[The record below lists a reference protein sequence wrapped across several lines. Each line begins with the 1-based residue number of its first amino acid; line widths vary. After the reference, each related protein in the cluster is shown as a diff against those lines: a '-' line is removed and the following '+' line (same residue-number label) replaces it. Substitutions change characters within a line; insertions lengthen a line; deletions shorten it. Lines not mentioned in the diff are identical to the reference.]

1 MAEEVIEEV
10 IAPEEE
16 FDVITDVATEEEYKE
31 ILAETKEPLDK
42 AHLIAAFK
50 RGEVMVER
58 QVPKGTPQPEP
69 KPKTAAAPTKKEVTN
84 TPYNKTVP
92 DPDAILAFLNEDSE
106 EKFEDVGK
114 WKETNLAKNKSLA
127 TLRAEKEEM
136 AQQMELL
143 KNAKSNPF
151 ANETIAKLNAFAKN
165 FPDLSTDVF
174 YKVSGISDKT
184 SDMEKAKIY
193 FSIKHPEYE
202 GDMSLIEAK
211 LNRDYDLEHE
221 DETQAKLNKIGLKAY
236 ANEATAYF
244 NDIVSKS
251 TPEEVVFPDAQKV
264 NEMKAALKTS
274 WSKEIDGFDGA
285 DNELKFTHEW
295 TDDKN
300 KKYSSEFEYK
310 IPKGDLKSIK
320 DMALDILVN
329 AGAEVNPK
337 NIEQAKVM
345 ALDIYTKKNQG
356 KIISN
361 IVTAKVAEAII
372 AEKKA
377 KANPVTKTEHKQ
389 PEGETRT
396 ASQIKADKWKK
407 TMPERQNNNH
417 RNDAA

>member
-1 MAEEVIEEV
+1 MENKVEEVIT
-10 IAPEEE
+10 PEEE
-16 FDVITDVATEEEYKE
+16 FDVITDVATEEEYKD

-42 AHLIAAFK
+42 ALLIGAFK

-58 QVPKGTPQPEP
+58 QVPKGTPQPE
-69 KPKTAAAPTKKEVTN
+69 KKVVAPTKEVKNTPENKEVPAT
-84 TPYNKTVP
+84 
-92 DPDAILAFLNEDSE
+92 DAILAFLNEDSE
-106 EKFEDVGK
+106 EKYEDVGK
-114 WKETNLAKNKSLA
+114 WKETNLAKTKSLT
-127 TLRAEKEEM
+127 TLRAEKEEL
-136 AQQMELL
+136 AQQVELM

-174 YKVSGISDKT
+174 YKVSSVSDKT

-202 GDMSLIEAK
+202 GDMTLIEAK

-221 DETQAKLNKIGLKAY
+221 DETQAKLNKIGLKAL

-244 NDIVSKS
+244 NDITSKS
-251 TPEEVVFPDAQKV
+251 TSEEFVLPDAAKIS
-264 NEMKAALKTS
+264 EMKAALKTS
-274 WSKEIDGFDGA
+274 WSKEMDNFDGA
-285 DNELKFTHEW
+285 DNELKFSHEW

-300 KKYSSEFEYK
+300 KKISTDFEYK

-320 DMALDILVN
+320 DTALDILIN

-337 NIEQAKVM
+337 NIEMAKVM
-345 ALDIYTKKNQG
+345 ALDLYTKKNQA

-361 IVTAKVAEAII
+361 IVTAKVAEAVI

-377 KANPVTKTEHKQ
+377 KANVPPARQEQKT
-389 PEGETRT
+389 PEADTRT

-407 TMPERQNNNH
+407 DMPDKQNNNH
-417 RNDAA
+417 RQDAA